1 MSGNREVKANYQQ
14 LKGAYKSHGKIA
26 DGGDDGAHN
35 LLRFYA
41 NECGLKALFLR
52 DNNLKDTGDL
62 EESTGR
68 KYGYSH
74 DLRRWV
80 DELKI
85 PAFAIPYNEHPNDPI
100 KQVHEKL
107 RYGVEVDKKHLRYLS
122 ALYKALKKQL

>member
-1 MSGNREVKANYQQ
+1 MSGNREVKANFQQ
-14 LKGAYKSHGKIA
+14 LKGAYSSHGKIA
-26 DGGDDGAHN
+26 DGGKKGAHN

-41 NECGLKALFLR
+41 KECGLKALFLR
-52 DNNLKDTGDL
+52 ENRLNDTGDL
-62 EESTGR
+62 EKSTGK

-85 PAFAIPYNEHPNDPI
+85 PAFAVPYDEQPIDPI

-107 RYGVEVDKKHLRYLS
+107 RYGLEVDKKHVSYLIT
-122 ALYKALKKQL
+122 LYKALKKQL